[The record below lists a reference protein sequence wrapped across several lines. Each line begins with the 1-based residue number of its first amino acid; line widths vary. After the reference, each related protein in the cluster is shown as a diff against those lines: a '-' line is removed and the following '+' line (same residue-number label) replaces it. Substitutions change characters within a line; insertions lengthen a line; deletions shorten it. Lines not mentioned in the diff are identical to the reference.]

1 MAVAREVVDPQRLT
15 TMPLFAT
22 LDDEQL
28 VRVAELSEAVS
39 VPAGTT
45 VNAEQ
50 NFAYEFFVI
59 EEGKAEVVRDGRR
72 LAELGPGD
80 FFGEIGLLITGR
92 RTASVVSLTPMR
104 RPGLPAPRA
113 RAARLRRERARRV
126 QGAAPAHLGPS
137 GRVARLGVQSRRPGR
152 LAQLGEHQ
160 LDKLGVTGSSPV
172 PPIQTCAAMP

>member
-15 TMPLFAT
+15 TMPLFAA

-28 VRVAELSEAVS
+28 ARVAELSEAVS

-104 RPGLPAPRA
+104 MVAVFDQGFRRLERELPDFAESV
-113 RAARLRRERARRV
+113 RAACRERLPRV
-126 QGAAPAHLGPS
+126 
-137 GRVARLGVQSRRPGR
+137 
-152 LAQLGEHQ
+152 
-160 LDKLGVTGSSPV
+160 
-172 PPIQTCAAMP
+172 

>member
-104 RPGLPAPRA
+104 MVAVFDQGFRRLERELPDFAESV
-113 RAARLRRERARRV
+113 RAACTERLPR
-126 QGAAPAHLGPS
+126 
-137 GRVARLGVQSRRPGR
+137 
-152 LAQLGEHQ
+152 
-160 LDKLGVTGSSPV
+160 T
-172 PPIQTCAAMP
+172 

>member
-15 TMPLFAT
+15 TMPHFAT

-39 VPAGTT
+39 GPAGTT
-45 VNAEQ
+45 VNAAQ

-104 RPGLPAPRA
+104 MVAVFDQGFRRLERELPDFAESV
-113 RAARLRRERARRV
+113 RAACRERL
-126 QGAAPAHLGPS
+126 PC
-137 GRVARLGVQSRRPGR
+137 
-152 LAQLGEHQ
+152 
-160 LDKLGVTGSSPV
+160 T
-172 PPIQTCAAMP
+172 

>member
-1 MAVAREVVDPQRLT
+1 MAVARELVDPQRLT

-28 VRVAELSEAVS
+28 VRVAELSEAVF

-50 NFAYEFFVI
+50 NVAYEFFVI
-59 EEGKAEVVRDGRR
+59 EEGKAEVVGDGRR

-104 RPGLPAPRA
+104 MVAVFDQGFRRLERELPDFAASVRAALQGAPAPQLAPRA
-113 RAARLRRERARRV
+113 A
-126 QGAAPAHLGPS
+126 
-137 GRVARLGVQSRRPGR
+137 SRGLEYNRGDPG
-152 LAQLGEHQ
+152 G
-160 LDKLGVTGSSPV
+160 
-172 PPIQTCAAMP
+172 